1 MTLPIRG
8 SAAVLSKIENH
19 GRYTTGKRRLR
30 TLGRATAAG
39 GRGHEMS
46 VHAWLARV
54 DEMPADAHHIATT
67 ARTGIVL
74 I

>member
-1 MTLPIRG
+1 M
-8 SAAVLSKIENH
+8 LSKIENH

-30 TLGRATAAG
+30 TLGLAPAAD

-46 VHAWLARV
+46 VHAWLTRV

-67 ARTGIVL
+67 ARAGIVV